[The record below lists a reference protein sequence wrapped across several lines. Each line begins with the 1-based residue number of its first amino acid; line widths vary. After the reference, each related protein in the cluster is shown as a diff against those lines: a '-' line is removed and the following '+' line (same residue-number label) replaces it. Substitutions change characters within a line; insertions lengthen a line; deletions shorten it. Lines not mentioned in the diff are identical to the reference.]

1 MKKTWMVAAVLGILS
16 IIFVTLF
23 SFATSPLYWK
33 ALFGGDSNIFV
44 MLGKLT
50 KEGMIPYKEF
60 FDHKG
65 PFIYFVEYIGQVI
78 QDGYLGIFLVQ
89 IFCMFLSLCGVYK
102 ISRLFYQRR
111 GSLIASVFSLFFLI
125 LYYQGG
131 NYTEEYCLPFLLW
144 SFYFAVGYLLKHDN
158 EKTVHNPLYSFFY
171 GITFMV
177 CVLTRLTN
185 ALPLCIVVFIVFVV
199 VVTKHQWTLIVK
211 NILAFFAGMILCLLP
226 FIIYF
231 TAVDGLYEMFFGTI
245 LYNAQ
250 YAKSEGLVYGILKLI
265 HEPVYFISMM
275 IPLLG
280 AFVVGICYFVSHKKQ
295 RSVAVT
301 VIVSGVISCMFHLTG
316 KMYSHY
322 LIIWIPL
329 LVVAMGFIPELLKNK
344 ILCKRITAITMA
356 AVLIPSCA
364 VAAKKVRDIYIYATS
379 DKAIAF
385 ENASEE
391 IVSQIPEADRDKVL
405 AYNIPS
411 YFYIATDVKPC
422 FKYCILQDWQCSK
435 SKEMQEEMETFL
447 KSGKAKYIITVKE
460 NKVNYILEEKYKEV
474 AVVEKFRLLKLK

>member
-1 MKKTWMVAAVLGILS
+1 MVAAVLGILS

-199 VVTKHQWTLIVK
+199 VVT
-211 NILAFFAGMILCLLP
+211 
-226 FIIYF
+226 
-231 TAVDGLYEMFFGTI
+231 
-245 LYNAQ
+245 
-250 YAKSEGLVYGILKLI
+250 
-265 HEPVYFISMM
+265 
-275 IPLLG
+275 
-280 AFVVGICYFVSHKKQ
+280 
-295 RSVAVT
+295 
-301 VIVSGVISCMFHLTG
+301 
-316 KMYSHY
+316 
-322 LIIWIPL
+322 
-329 LVVAMGFIPELLKNK
+329 
-344 ILCKRITAITMA
+344 
-356 AVLIPSCA
+356 
-364 VAAKKVRDIYIYATS
+364 
-379 DKAIAF
+379 
-385 ENASEE
+385 
-391 IVSQIPEADRDKVL
+391 
-405 AYNIPS
+405 
-411 YFYIATDVKPC
+411 
-422 FKYCILQDWQCSK
+422 
-435 SKEMQEEMETFL
+435 
-447 KSGKAKYIITVKE
+447 
-460 NKVNYILEEKYKEV
+460 
-474 AVVEKFRLLKLK
+474 